1 MISKFKT
8 KKDKKKLNANP
19 KSAYRG
25 VSWHKNGKKHWQAT
39 RSYKAKQADGTYKY
53 LDNKTPK
60 AHSDKSVKA
69 YGGIHE
75 TQIQA
80 ARASDAIFRKLV
92 HQGLVEWKYK
102 MLNFPN
108 GEDEKRQH
116 DMQPGERNQTG
127 ERVYRRASKYKY
139 VFFDQ
144 ARNKWVAELKDYKI
158 HSNNVNEEQC
168 YADFVRKCLEA
179 GIDPTKGKRNSDVKR
194 EESVPLVKLE
204 YALPLLN
211 PIGVAPK
218 MHQKFG
224 MKKQKRRNKK
234 RKNAFEEKSAK
245 KRNRLNDG
253 FATTTDLTWFPPA
266 KDERIAVNEPNYIYY
281 HCQTNVHKGRSVSS
295 ERLSQTDDMIR
306 LSQTSDIPDHL
317 QNEEKLYFDN
327 NCNLY
332 IPVEYIDIPQTPPR
346 MKQEPQTLSQKSTCS
361 VAPSPPLSQDS
372 VMPQLLSQRSSAE
385 ELEYSFPNLNEG
397 FLSQT
402 SVGAGDSP
410 PQPSPWNLTGKP
422 FELPQAKREPSTNP
436 FEDYWND
443 DEDKIDWIPGDG
455 LSDQVGSLS
464 LMA

>member
-1 MISKFKT
+1 
-8 KKDKKKLNANP
+8 
-19 KSAYRG
+19 
-25 VSWHKNGKKHWQAT
+25 
-39 RSYKAKQADGTYKY
+39 
-53 LDNKTPK
+53 
-60 AHSDKSVKA
+60 
-69 YGGIHE
+69 
-75 TQIQA
+75 
-80 ARASDAIFRKLV
+80 
-92 HQGLVEWKYK
+92 
-102 MLNFPN
+102 
-108 GEDEKRQH
+108 
-116 DMQPGERNQTG
+116 
-127 ERVYRRASKYKY
+127 
-139 VFFDQ
+139 
-144 ARNKWVAELKDYKI
+144 
-158 HSNNVNEEQC
+158 
-168 YADFVRKCLEA
+168 
-179 GIDPTKGKRNSDVKR
+179 
-194 EESVPLVKLE
+194 LE

-253 FATTTDLTWFPPA
+253 FATTTDLSWFPPA

-281 HCQTNVHKGRSVSS
+281 NCPTNVHKGRSVSS

-306 LSQTSDIPDHL
+306 LSQTSDVPDHL
-317 QNEEKLYFDN
+317 QNE
-327 NCNLY
+327 
-332 IPVEYIDIPQTPPR
+332 PPR
-346 MKQEPQTLSQKSTCS
+346 MKQEPQTLSQKSSCS

-422 FELPQAKREPSTNP
+422 FELPQPNRELSTNP
-436 FEDYWND
+436 FEDYWNCD
-443 DEDKIDWIPGDG
+443 TDKIDWIPGDG
-455 LSDQVGSLS
+455 LSDQVDSLS